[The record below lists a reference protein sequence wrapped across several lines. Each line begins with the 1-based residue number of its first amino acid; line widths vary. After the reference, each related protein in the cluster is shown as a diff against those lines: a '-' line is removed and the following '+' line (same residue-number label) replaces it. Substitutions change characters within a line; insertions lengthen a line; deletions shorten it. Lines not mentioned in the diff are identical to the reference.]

1 MYYIKLYSYVLNLY
15 FVAVNIAFPML
26 DYNIIMA

>member
-15 FVAVNIAFPML
+15 FVAVNIAFPIL
-26 DYNIIMA
+26 EYNAALA